1 MKKLVASLLVLG
13 LAIPAVAMAQDEED
27 EERESTIL
35 SISSYQCP
43 NSAIADISARYDSI
57 TRPVEEELVAEGM
70 MASAGLF
77 FHAWADEWNVNYYR
91 TGYDIGGLIAA
102 VAEVGTRIAAANPDA
117 ADAPGLF
124 AVCTA
129 HKDNIYFFGPRT
141 GDDDDDDDEG
151 GN

>member
-1 MKKLVASLLVLG
+1 MKYLATAILVLS
-13 LAIPAVAMAQDEED
+13 LAVPSTAMAQED
-27 EERESTIL
+27 DAEDREATIL

-43 NSAIADISARYDSI
+43 NSAIAGIASNYDSL
-57 TRPVEEELVAEGM
+57 TRPVEEELVAEGK

-91 TGYDIGGLIAA
+91 TGYDIGSLVDAI
-102 VAEVGTRIAAANPDA
+102 AEVGTRVREANPDLGDGPGPFA
-117 ADAPGLF
+117 A
-124 AVCTA
+124 CTA

-141 GDDDDDDDEG
+141 GDNDDDAG